1 MRRGRDKDRRRKN
14 WNEFMTI
21 NYCIDYRI
29 NWNKWGKNNWTRG
42 EKTWE
47 REKIGEVKKKDNQ
60 LE

>member
-1 MRRGRDKDRRRKN
+1 M
-14 WNEFMTI
+14 NEFMSI

-29 NWNKWGKNNWTRG
+29 NENKQGKNNWKIG